1 MTAKEAW
8 NEKSIPTRRP
18 LMLYGACA
26 PKNSKP
32 GIKKRECEK
41 LMRQHNNHTVFDPIW
56 KLRGEE
62 EEEEEEGIELAALSE
77 GWNNHT
83 FS

>member
-1 MTAKEAW
+1 MSSWKGYSETDFSESACRSRNEMTAKEAW

-41 LMRQHNNHTVFDPIW
+41 LMR
-56 KLRGEE
+56 
-62 EEEEEEGIELAALSE
+62 
-77 GWNNHT
+77 
-83 FS
+83 